1 MKNIDYDPILLTQ
14 SLIKCASVTPEDNG
28 VIDCVKSHLES
39 FGCKCEV
46 LEFSS
51 ENSYNVK
58 NIFASIGNKGKHLAF
73 AGHTDVVP
81 IGDKNS
87 WTHKPFDAE
96 ISDERLYGRGAEDMK
111 SAVAS
116 FISATHRFVKK
127 YGENFGGK
135 ISFIITND
143 EEKDAI
149 NGTKRIME
157 WTKKNQ
163 VNIDDC
169 IVGEP
174 TANNTSGDKIKIGRR
189 GSTNFYLKIKGIQ
202 GHTANSHRAKNPI
215 HILIRILQNIMA
227 NPLDEGNEHFLPSS
241 LQIATIDVG
250 NTASNVIPE
259 TVQATINIR
268 FNNLHTGQT
277 LNKFID
283 EKIKIIAQ
291 NENDITYSLQQEI
304 TGESFLTQ
312 PNTLV
317 DIVSE
322 VCEKINGEKI
332 ILGTDGGTSDARF
345 IKDYCRVLELGIVNN
360 TLHKV
365 DENVNIKEIKKLE
378 NIYYQILKK
387 YFDKN

>member
-1 MKNIDYDPILLTQ
+1 MKNIDHDPVVLTQ
-14 SLIKCASVTPEDNG
+14 SLIKCASITPEDNG

-39 FGCKCEV
+39 FGCECEV

-58 NIFASIGNKGKHLAF
+58 NIFASIGGKGKHLAF

-96 ISDERLYGRGAEDMK
+96 IIDERLYGRGAEDMK
-111 SAVAS
+111 SAVAC

-135 ISFIITND
+135 ISFVITND

-149 NGTKRIME
+149 NGTNKIME
-157 WTKKNQ
+157 WTKTSKIK
-163 VNIDDC
+163 IDDC

-174 TANNTSGDKIKIGRR
+174 TANNTVGDKIKIGRR
-189 GSTNFYLKIKGIQ
+189 GSTNFYLKIKGVQ
-202 GHTANSHRAKNPI
+202 GHTANSNRAKNPI
-215 HILIRILQNIMA
+215 HFLIKVLQNIMA

-259 TVQATINIR
+259 TVQVTINIR
-268 FNNLHTGQT
+268 FNNLHTGQS
-277 LNKFID
+277 LNKLLN
-283 EKIKIIAQ
+283 EKIQAISH
-291 NENDITYSLQQEI
+291 NEKNISYSLRQEI
-304 TGESFLTQ
+304 TGESFLTE

-317 DIVSE
+317 NIVSE
-322 VCEKINGEKI
+322 VCENTNDQKV

-365 DENVNIKEIKKLE
+365 DESVNIKEIQKLE
-378 NIYYQILKK
+378 NIYYNILKK